1 MATFLTKALHGMLP
15 VTHLASAH
23 TQQSFH
29 EGLQDMPS
37 HPFSRRQIFV
47 PVPESRAF
55 TRADAGQEF
64 GLPPTEQAVPH
75 PDLVTLQRERLEGL
89 TSDERIA
96 AQQQRDAAAA
106 RHVERDR
113 RRAEKRSEAVAVV
126 EHGRWAWRLKPATTG
141 EVGFRYGVPHQ
152 DRKKGQIKI
161 PTHVG

>member
-15 VTHLASAH
+15 VTQLAPPQ

-37 HPFSRRQIFV
+37 HPFSRRQAFV

-55 TRADAGQEF
+55 TRADAGREF

-75 PDLVTLQRERLEGL
+75 PDLVKLQRERVDGL
-89 TSDERIA
+89 TGDERVA
-96 AQQQRDAAAA
+96 VQLQRDAAAA
-106 RHVERDR
+106 QLAERDR
-113 RRAEKRSEAVAVV
+113 QRTEKRNQATVV

-141 EVGFRYGVPHQ
+141 SVGFRYGVPHQ

-161 PTHVG
+161 PTHVA